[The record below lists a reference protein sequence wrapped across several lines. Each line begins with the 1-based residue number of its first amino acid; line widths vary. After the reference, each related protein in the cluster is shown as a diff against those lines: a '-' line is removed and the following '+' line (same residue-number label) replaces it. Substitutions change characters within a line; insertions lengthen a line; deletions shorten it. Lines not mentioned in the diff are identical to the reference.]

1 MSVTSSVS
9 GGAGAEGVAN
19 DIIDLDRYMR
29 AAVRPSVG
37 RRGERLVVDAGRG
50 AGSAAGSSSGS
61 DAPLRPRTHKRY
73 SHDSGVSDGSYVRRK
88 QRLSRRPELRPRE
101 SSRLSSSSI
110 REFKAVCERAL
121 REQQEQISRVAQLCE
136 RLAQPE
142 RLAQSERE
150 RSERTE
156 QTERGRERPT
166 ERERAKRPVRSGRS
180 RVRSESSEVS
190 STSQSSHDHR
200 RKEKFSS
207 DSCRTYKII
216 MTKLDELG
224 RAFAARRQ
232 LSPANPL
239 ARRPPSSA
247 SVSVCDKFVATDP
260 DARVARSLSP
270 TIQTVYTS
278 AVSERRRLQTARGA
292 ALDIAPHNRNN
303 VVIHRVV
310 KSDCTSVCSAT
321 DLNHCGF
328 DLDDP
333 VHLYAQAKRLNPLS
347 GRVPFGRPSG
357 PAPPAPRAR
366 SLCALCRGYWRA
378 LCQRLPAYISRDS

>member
-9 GGAGAEGVAN
+9 GAEGAEGAAA

-29 AAVRPSVG
+29 AAVRPSAG
-37 RRGERLVVDAGRG
+37 RRGERLVVDAG
-50 AGSAAGSSSGS
+50 AAGSSSGS
-61 DAPLRPRTHKRY
+61 DVPRLPPAAAYKRF

-88 QRLSRRPELRPRE
+88 QRPNRRPELRPRE
-101 SSRLSSSSI
+101 SSRHSSSSI

-142 RLAQSERE
+142 RERPE
-150 RSERTE
+150 RAGH
-156 QTERGRERPT
+156 TERGRDGPPERD
-166 ERERAKRPVRSGRS
+166 RARRPSRSGRS
-180 RVRSESSEVS
+180 RVRSESSDVS

-200 RKEKFSS
+200 RKDKFSS
-207 DSCRTYKII
+207 DSCKTYKII

-232 LSPANPL
+232 LSPASPI

-247 SVSVCDKFVATDP
+247 SVSVCDKFVATEP
-260 DARVARSLSP
+260 DTKAGRSLSP

-292 ALDIAPHNRNN
+292 ALDIAPANRNN
-303 VVIHRVV
+303 VVIHSIV
-310 KSDCTSVCSAT
+310 KSDCTSVCSAR
-321 DLNHCGF
+321 DLNQCGF
-328 DLDDP
+328 DLNDP
-333 VHLYAQAKRLNPLS
+333 VH
-347 GRVPFGRPSG
+347 V
-357 PAPPAPRAR
+357 
-366 SLCALCRGYWRA
+366 RGKIT
-378 LCQRLPAYISRDS
+378 LFLV